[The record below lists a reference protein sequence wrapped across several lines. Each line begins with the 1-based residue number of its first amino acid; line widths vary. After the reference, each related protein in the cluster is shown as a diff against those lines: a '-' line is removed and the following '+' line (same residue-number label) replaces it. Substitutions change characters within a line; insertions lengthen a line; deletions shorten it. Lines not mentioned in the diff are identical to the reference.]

1 MKTRATAVFVRLV
14 ALFPVRLVRNIS
26 DLVLIPLRA
35 IVVKPIHLALIA
47 QVADKECHL

>member
-1 MKTRATAVFVRLV
+1 MKIRATAVFVRLV

-35 IVVKPIHLALIA
+35 IVVKPIHLVLVA